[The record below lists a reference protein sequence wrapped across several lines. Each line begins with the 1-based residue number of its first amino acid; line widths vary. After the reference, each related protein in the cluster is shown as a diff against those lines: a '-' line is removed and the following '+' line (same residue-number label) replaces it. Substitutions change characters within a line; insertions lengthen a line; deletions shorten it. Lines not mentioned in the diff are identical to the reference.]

1 MSSSIER
8 YLEED
13 HRRLDGLLRA
23 ALADPARFDL
33 EAFERFRAGL
43 LRHIGLEEKLLIPE
57 ARRRR
62 GDPWPLADVL
72 RTEHG
77 ALASLLVP
85 TPDHA
90 LAREIATLLQEH
102 NRREEGAGALYD
114 ECASNLGVDADALLE
129 KMRAVAEPPLAKHF
143 DGAGTH
149 RTAADALRAAKR
161 VRAS

>member
-1 MSSSIER
+1 MASTIET
-8 YLEED
+8 YLEAD

-43 LRHIGLEEKLLIPE
+43 LRHIGLEEKLLIPRARKMRGE
-57 ARRRR
+57 A
-62 GDPWPLADVL
+62 WPLADLL
-72 RTEHG
+72 RIEHS

-90 LAREIATLLQEH
+90 LAREIATLLQQH
-102 NRREEGAGALYD
+102 NRREEGAGGLYD
-114 ECASNLGVDADALLE
+114 ECASLLGLDADVLVE
-129 KMRAVAEPPLAKHF
+129 QMRAVADPPLAKHF

-149 RTAADALRAAKR
+149 RTAADALRVAQR